1 MPALNTPAPRRQR
14 RHAEHAAPRA
24 YRAYQ
29 LPDVLNLSR
38 AYITRLLAS
47 GDLPSFTVGT
57 ARFVAADD
65 LDAWIAR
72 QRDAATH

>member
-1 MPALNTPAPRRQR
+1 MAPLAESPSRKHRREPAP
-14 RHAEHAAPRA
+14 APRA

-38 AYITRLLAS
+38 AYITRLIAS
-47 GDLPSFTVGT
+47 GELPSFTVGT

-72 QRDAATH
+72 QRDAADA